1 MESEK
6 SKLHVIIDRLRQFSQ
21 SRGFDILVLS
31 GFGLF
36 ALIFTLG
43 RWSGITPFV
52 FLDIDATYIS
62 SYAAALDHPGAFVN
76 DYFLSVPSRV
86 SAYFEILVPLI
97 RFLNTLTGSYGNA
110 FLVLLPLVIFCKLFG
125 FYILGKRLFGNR
137 GLGLLLALVTY
148 PIVYS
153 GAWDYWGI
161 RNDALPR
168 NLFEV
173 FLPWVILAAVS
184 WINKP
189 RRWVLLSALLG
200 LLIYVHSIS
209 AGVIFTTLCIVYLL
223 CSRGPINQRLLVIL
237 LSIFCFAVVS
247 APFFYIYYT
256 SQSASV
262 TLPVSYVDS
271 VKILN
276 QIYGENHFQTLTIF
290 AKVLVQ
296 LSLSGI
302 VPLTLLAY
310 LYHKIV
316 QKTKPTDN
324 IKVLGVWIA
333 SIILVSVFLPAL
345 ERLVDPWI
353 KLSSIQMMLIRG
365 LRYLPP
371 LMLIFCFEVF
381 FGIQP
386 GQKEKSVLVGNAF
399 GSIAIIAAFVMIIS
413 MNPQDHYFL
422 RSVECMASGRL
433 TCPTQKELDGVDIIS
448 ALDDY
453 TSESDTI
460 LSVPPSEVKFN
471 TAIRFEALRCMGYSD
486 SDMTRLNADPG
497 LQIQIANALEPWTAL
512 DNNEQSQSLDSY
524 LALSREMKADYLI
537 VSIESFPDIDLFQKN
552 VVYMNSS
559 YALLKVP

>member
-1 MESEK
+1 MESAK
-6 SKLHVIIDRLRQFSQ
+6 SKIYVIIDRLRQFSQ

-43 RWSGITPFV
+43 RWSGITPFI

-62 SYAAALDHPGAFVN
+62 SFAAALDHPDAFVN
-76 DYFLSVPSRV
+76 DYFFSVPSRA
-86 SAYFEILVPLI
+86 SGYFQVLVPII

-110 FLVLLPLVIFCKLFG
+110 FLVLLPLVIFFKLFG
-125 FYILGKRLFGNR
+125 FYSLGKRLFGNR
-137 GLGLLLALVTY
+137 WLGLLLALVTY

-173 FLPWVILAAVS
+173 FLPWVILAVLS

-189 RRWVLLSALLG
+189 RRWILLSALLG

-209 AGVIFTTLCIVYLL
+209 AGVIFATLCIVYLL
-223 CSRGPINQRLLVIL
+223 CSRGPIGQRLLVIL
-237 LSIFCFAVVS
+237 LSILCFAIVS
-247 APFFYIYYT
+247 APFFYTFYT
-256 SQSASV
+256 SRSASV
-262 TLPVSYVDS
+262 TLPVSYSDS

-302 VPLTLLAY
+302 IPLFILAY

-316 QKTKPTDN
+316 KKTEASTN
-324 IKVLGVWIA
+324 LKVLSIWIVG
-333 SIILVSVFLPAL
+333 IILVSVFLPAIEKIFDSWL
-345 ERLVDPWI
+345 M
-353 KLSSIQMMLIRG
+353 LSSIQMMLIRG

-381 FGIQP
+381 FGIQSDK
-386 GQKEKSVLVGNAF
+386 KEKSVLVGKAF
-399 GSIAIIAAFVMIIS
+399 GSIAIIAAFVLIIS
-413 MNPQDHYFL
+413 MNPQDRYFV
-422 RSVECMASGRL
+422 RSVECLVSGRL

-448 ALDDY
+448 ALDVY

-471 TAIRFEALRCMGYSD
+471 TAIRFEALRCMGFSD
-486 SDMTRLNADPG
+486 SDMTRLDADPG
-497 LQIQIANALEPWTAL
+497 LQIKTANTLEPWTAL
-512 DNNEQSQSLDSY
+512 DNNVQNQNLDSY
-524 LALSREMKADYLI
+524 LALSRAMKADYLI
-537 VSIESFPDIDLFQKN
+537 VAIDAFTTINLSEVN
-552 VVYMNSS
+552 VIYMNSS
-559 YALLKVP
+559 YALVKVP